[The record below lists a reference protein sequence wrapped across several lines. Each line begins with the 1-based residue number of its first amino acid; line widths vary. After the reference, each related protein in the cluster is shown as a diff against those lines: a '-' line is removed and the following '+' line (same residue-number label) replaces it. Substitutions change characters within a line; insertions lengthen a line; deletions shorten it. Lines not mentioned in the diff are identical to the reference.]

1 MYDLCTYLWKGEKKC
16 FRGNNSKGGCCANQD
31 CLLLDFSQ
39 QGWEHLLSSLPP
51 ERIIS
56 SQSAN
61 SIHCRLRY
69 QPDTGEKF
77 WLLYCTSSIKT
88 QQTNIVRAR
97 SIHRLLSAIVVG
109 FWCVAARRNRLGNRI
124 LLWPLSEFDN
134 VRPCDRRG
142 PVKCDRVNKTHT
154 YTVSCTCTPTFVYV
168 YIETLSCCWLSPS
181 FSRSVG
187 RSHTAAAFAHEAK
200 F

>member
-97 SIHRLLSAIVVG
+97 SIHRHCGWLLVCSSSAKSPWKSNSSLTPFRVWQCPAV
-109 FWCVAARRNRLGNRI
+109 RSPRSSEM
-124 LLWPLSEFDN
+124 WP
-134 VRPCDRRG
+134 CQ
-142 PVKCDRVNKTHT
+142 
-154 YTVSCTCTPTFVYV
+154 
-168 YIETLSCCWLSPS
+168 
-181 FSRSVG
+181 
-187 RSHTAAAFAHEAK
+187 
-200 F
+200 